1 MNIFNPFPDLLL
13 SQIVL
18 GFTNLGSKDLMG
30 LIHPAIAV
38 AMVFPLIGISTNFAW
53 KTRQRRL
60 AIKNGD
66 KSKIPPMVGKEH
78 VEIGRWL
85 TGSVVGISIIALAY
99 SIFLKGIPNL
109 QKKGE
114 LVDFQVVFI
123 VLMFIATIASTI
135 LLYRAKPM
143 LWRAIFAT
151 LSGMGLIILGAQEG
165 VWRLD
170 KEWYWSHYYYG
181 IAVSILML
189 FSLAIVDDIY
199 RDRSLFW
206 RRVHI
211 VLNCLALLLFLGQGI
226 TGARDLL
233 EIPPVGKQKKA
244 ADATHIQQ
252 ALDGSYSEN
261 YFAGVSNISSLI
273 PDY

>member
-1 MNIFNPFPDLLL
+1 MNLFNPFLDLLL
-13 SQIVL
+13 SQVVL
-18 GFTNLGSKDLMG
+18 GFTNLGSKDLAG

-60 AIKNGD
+60 AIKRGD

-78 VEIGRWL
+78 VEVGRWL

-109 QKKGE
+109 QKNGE
-114 LVDFQVVFI
+114 LADFQVVFI

-151 LSGMGLIILGAQEG
+151 LAGMGLIILGAQEG

-206 RRVHI
+206 RGVHI
-211 VLNCLALLLFLGQGI
+211 VLNCIALILFIGQGI

-244 ADATHIQQ
+244 ADATLIQQ
-252 ALDGSYSEN
+252 ALDSSYSDN
-261 YFAGVSNISSLI
+261 YFSRASDFAPSI

>member
-1 MNIFNPFPDLLL
+1 MNLFNPFLDLLL
-13 SQIVL
+13 SQVVL
-18 GFTNLGSKDLMG
+18 GFTNLGSKDLAG

-60 AIKNGD
+60 AIKRGD

-78 VEIGRWL
+78 VEVGRWL

-114 LVDFQVVFI
+114 LADFQVVFI

-151 LSGMGLIILGAQEG
+151 LAGMGLIILGAQEG

-206 RRVHI
+206 RGVHI
-211 VLNCLALLLFLGQGI
+211 VLNCIALILFIGQGI

-244 ADATHIQQ
+244 ADATLIQQ
-252 ALDGSYSEN
+252 ALDSSYSDN
-261 YFAGVSNISSLI
+261 YFSRASDFAPSI

>member
-1 MNIFNPFPDLLL
+1 
-13 SQIVL
+13 
-18 GFTNLGSKDLMG
+18 
-30 LIHPAIAV
+30 
-38 AMVFPLIGISTNFAW
+38 
-53 KTRQRRL
+53 
-60 AIKNGD
+60 
-66 KSKIPPMVGKEH
+66 MVGKEH
-78 VEIGRWL
+78 VEVGRWL

-114 LVDFQVVFI
+114 LADFQVVFI

-151 LSGMGLIILGAQEG
+151 LAGMGLIILGAQEG

-206 RRVHI
+206 RGVHI
-211 VLNCLALLLFLGQGI
+211 VLNCIALILFIGQGI

-244 ADATHIQQ
+244 ADATLIQQ
-252 ALDGSYSEN
+252 ALDSSYSDN
-261 YFAGVSNISSLI
+261 YFSRASDFAPSI